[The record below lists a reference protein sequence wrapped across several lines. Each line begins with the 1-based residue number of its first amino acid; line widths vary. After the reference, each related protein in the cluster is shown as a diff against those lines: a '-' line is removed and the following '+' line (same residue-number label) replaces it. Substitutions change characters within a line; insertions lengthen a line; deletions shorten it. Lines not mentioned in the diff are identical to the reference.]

1 MRPAS
6 PSIAPPAYPVSH
18 CHTGD
23 RRVAVLRLS
32 GLWLERLGFS
42 IVNKPQITARA
53 GDLVVSMVDP
63 GSEVGCA
70 AHLRL
75 PPR

>member
-1 MRPAS
+1 MLHR
-6 PSIAPPAYPVSH
+6 
-18 CHTGD
+18 HTD
-23 RRVAVLRLS
+23 DQRVPVLRLS
-32 GLWLERLGFS
+32 GLWLEQLGFS
-42 IVNKPQITARA
+42 IGSKPQITARA

-75 PPR
+75 PSG